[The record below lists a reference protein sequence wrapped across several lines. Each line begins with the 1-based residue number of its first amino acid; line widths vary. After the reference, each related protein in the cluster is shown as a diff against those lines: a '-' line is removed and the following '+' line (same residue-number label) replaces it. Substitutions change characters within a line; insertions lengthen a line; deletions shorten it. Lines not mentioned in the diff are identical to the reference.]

1 MLYRNGSAMPKAILP
16 DGKEIL
22 FELGDDVAAIARKIG
37 PALAKSAIAAEID
50 GAACDLSVV
59 PKGDIRLK
67 IITSGSKEGLEIL
80 RHSAS
85 HVLAAGVLHLY
96 PEAKLGVGP
105 AVEDGFYYDF
115 KLPKNLSEDDLKPI
129 EDEMAKIIRENA
141 PFERATLSRDEAMRQ
156 MKKLRQD
163 FKVEL
168 LGEMAENEVS
178 LYKTGAFTDLC
189 RGPHVASTGVIKAV
203 KLTKVAGAYWRGDA
217 KRDALQRIYGTAFFS
232 QKELDEHLAMIEE
245 AKKRDH
251 RIVGRQLGLFSFH
264 DEGPGFAFWHPK
276 GVALLTAIENFW
288 LDVHRQRGYQLVRT
302 PAMLNEE
309 LWHRSGH
316 YENYREHMYFTSSD
330 EMKLALKPM
339 NCPGTLLIYNST
351 KHSYRELP
359 LRYAELGQVHRYEMS
374 GVMHGLLRVREFTI
388 DDAHIFC
395 APEQVT
401 DEVKG
406 VVDLV
411 LFLLAK
417 FGLTDFIVELST
429 RPVKSIGSDEM
440 WANAESALRKALV
453 DMRLNYKVSEGEG
466 AFYGPKIDFHI
477 RDSLKR
483 TQQCGTVQVDF
494 AMPERFDMR
503 YVGADNAEH
512 RPVMIHRAALGSM
525 ERFIGFLIEHYGGR
539 FPAWLAPV
547 QAVVMPLT
555 ERHAEYAKEVIRAL
569 EDAGV
574 RVELDARNEKI
585 GLKIREA
592 TLQKVPYMLV
602 VGDKESKDRTV
613 AVRELDGTDRGAM
626 PLGSFVNEIRGEIR
640 DKTIKRR

>member
-1 MLYRNGSAMPKAILP
+1 MPKAILP

-429 RPVKSIGSDEM
+429 RPVKSIGTDEM

>member
-22 FELGDDVAAIARKIG
+22 FELGDDAAAIARKIG
-37 PALAKSAIAAEID
+37 PGLAKSAIAAEID
-50 GAACDLSVV
+50 GEARDLNVA
-59 PKGDIRLK
+59 PKGDMKLK
-67 IITSGSKEGLEIL
+67 IITSGDKEGLDIL

-85 HVLAAGVLHLY
+85 HVLAAAVLSIY
-96 PEAKLGVGP
+96 PDAKLGVGP

-141 PFERATLSRDEAMRQ
+141 PFVRETIKRDEAARQ
-156 MKKLRQD
+156 MKKLGQD

-189 RGPHVASTGVIKAV
+189 RGPHVASTGMIKAF

-217 KRDALQRIYGTAFFS
+217 KRDALMRIYGTAFFS
-232 QKELDEHLAMIEE
+232 QKELDEHLAMREE

-251 RIVGRQLGLFSFH
+251 RIVGRQMGLFSFH
-264 DEGPGFAFWHPK
+264 EEGPGFAFWHPK

-288 LDVHRQRGYQLVRT
+288 VEEHKKRGYLLVRT

-374 GVMHGLLRVREFTI
+374 GVMHGLMRVREFTI

-406 VVDLV
+406 VVDLI
-411 LFLLAK
+411 LFLLEK
-417 FGLTDFIVELST
+417 FGLTEFIMELST
-429 RPVKSIGSDEM
+429 RPVKSIGNAEM
-440 WANAESALRKALV
+440 WANAEGALRAALV
-453 DMRLNYKVSEGEG
+453 DMKLNYKVSEGEG

-477 RDSLKR
+477 KDSLKR

-494 AMPERFDMR
+494 AMPERFNMR

-525 ERFIGFLIEHYGGR
+525 ERFIGFLIEHYAGR

-555 ERHAEYAKEVIRAL
+555 ERHVDYAKEVFRAL
-569 EDAGV
+569 DEAGV
-574 RVELDARNEKI
+574 RVEMDARNEKI

-592 TLQKVPYMLV
+592 TLQKIPYMLV
-602 VGDKESKDRTV
+602 VGDKESKDRMV

-626 PLGSFVNEIRGEIR
+626 PLDSFVNEIRGEIR

>member
-1 MLYRNGSAMPKAILP
+1 MPKAILP

>member
-1 MLYRNGSAMPKAILP
+1 MPRAILP
-16 DGKEIL
+16 DGKEIQ
-22 FELGDDVAAIARKIG
+22 FEQGEDVAAIAKKIG
-37 PALAKSAIAAEID
+37 AGLAKSAIAAD
-50 GAACDLSVV
+50 VNGVAVDLKTAPAS
-59 PKGDIRLK
+59 DIKLK
-67 IITSGSKEGLEIL
+67 IITADSKEGLEIL

-85 HVLAAGVLHLY
+85 HVLAAAVLRLY
-96 PEAKLGVGP
+96 PDAKFGVGP
-105 AVEDGFYYDF
+105 AVEDGFYYDI
-115 KLPKNLSEDDLKPI
+115 KLPKNLSEDDLRPI
-129 EDEMAKIIRENA
+129 EAEMAKIIKANE
-141 PFERATLSRDEAMRQ
+141 PFERATLSRDEAARQ
-156 MKKLRQD
+156 MKKLGQD

-168 LGEMAENEVS
+168 LGEIAESEVS
-178 LYKTGAFTDLC
+178 FYRTGEFTDLC
-189 RGPHVASTGVIKAV
+189 RGPHVGTTGAIKAV

-251 RIVGRQLGLFSFH
+251 RIVGRQLDLFSFH
-264 DEGPGFAFWHPK
+264 EEGPGFAFWHPK
-276 GVALLTAIENFW
+276 GVTLLTAIESFW
-288 LDVHRQRGYQLVRT
+288 IEEHKRRGYQIVRT

-316 YENYREHMYFTSSD
+316 YENYREHMYFISSD

-374 GVMHGLLRVREFTI
+374 GVMHGLMRVREFTI

-406 VVDLV
+406 VVDLI
-411 LFLLAK
+411 LFLYDK
-417 FGLTDFIVELST
+417 FGLHDFIVELSA
-429 RPVKSIGSDEM
+429 RPVKSIGSDAM
-440 WANAESALRKALV
+440 WTSAEGALHKALT
-453 DMRLNYKVSEGEG
+453 DMKLNYRVSEGEG

-477 RDSLKR
+477 KDSLKR

-525 ERFIGFLIEHYGGR
+525 ERFIGFLIEHYAGR

-547 QAVVMPLT
+547 QAIVVPIT
-555 ERHAEYAKEVIRAL
+555 ENHAEYAKEVAKTL
-569 EDAGV
+569 EAAGV
-574 RVELDARNEKI
+574 RVETDARNEKI

-592 TLQKVPYMLV
+592 TLQKIPYMLI
-602 VGDKESKDRTV
+602 VGDKESKDKTV
-613 AVRELDGTDRGAM
+613 AVREVDGTDRGAV
-626 PLGSFVNEIRGEIR
+626 PLDKFVSEIREEIQS
-640 DKTIKRR
+640 KTIKRR

>member
-429 RPVKSIGSDEM
+429 RPVKSIGTDEM

>member
-22 FELGDDVAAIARKIG
+22 FELGDDAAAIARKIG
-37 PALAKSAIAAEID
+37 PGLAKSAIAAEID
-50 GAACDLSVV
+50 GEARDLNVA
-59 PKGDIRLK
+59 PKGDMKLK
-67 IITSGSKEGLEIL
+67 IITSGDKEGLDIL

-85 HVLAAGVLHLY
+85 HVLAAAVLSIY
-96 PEAKLGVGP
+96 PDAKLGVGP

-141 PFERATLSRDEAMRQ
+141 PFVRETIKRDEAARQ
-156 MKKLRQD
+156 MKKLGQD

-189 RGPHVASTGVIKAV
+189 RGPHVASTGMIKAF

-217 KRDALQRIYGTAFFS
+217 KRDALMRIYGTAFFS
-232 QKELDEHLAMIEE
+232 QKELDEHLAMREE

-251 RIVGRQLGLFSFH
+251 RIVGRQMGLFSFH
-264 DEGPGFAFWHPK
+264 EEGPGFAFWHPK

-288 LDVHRQRGYQLVRT
+288 VEEHKKRGYLLVRT

-374 GVMHGLLRVREFTI
+374 GVMHGLMRVREFTI

-406 VVDLV
+406 VVDLI
-411 LFLLAK
+411 LFLLEK
-417 FGLTDFIVELST
+417 FGLTEFIMELST
-429 RPVKSIGSDEM
+429 RPVKSIGNAEM
-440 WANAESALRKALV
+440 WANAEGALRAALV
-453 DMRLNYKVSEGEG
+453 DMKLNYKVSEGEG

-477 RDSLKR
+477 KDSLKR

-494 AMPERFDMR
+494 AMPERFNMR

-525 ERFIGFLIEHYGGR
+525 ERFIGFLIEHYAGR

-555 ERHAEYAKEVIRAL
+555 ERHVDYAKEVFRAL
-569 EDAGV
+569 DEAGV
-574 RVELDARNEKI
+574 RVEMDARNEKI

-592 TLQKVPYMLV
+592 TLQKIPYMLV
-602 VGDKESKDRTV
+602 VGDKESRDRTV

-626 PLGSFVNEIRGEIR
+626 PLDSFVNEIRGEIR

>member
-1 MLYRNGSAMPKAILP
+1 MPRAILP
-16 DGKEIL
+16 DGKEIQ
-22 FELGDDVAAIARKIG
+22 FDQGKDVAAIAKRIG
-37 PALAKSAIAAEID
+37 AGLAKSAIAAEVN
-50 GAACDLSVV
+50 GAAVDLKTV
-59 PKGDIRLK
+59 PPGDIKLK
-67 IITSGSKEGLEIL
+67 IITADSKEGLEIL

-85 HVLAAGVLHLY
+85 HVLAAAVLRLY
-96 PEAKLGVGP
+96 PGAKFGVGP
-105 AVEDGFYYDF
+105 AVENGFYYDI
-115 KLPKNLSEDDLKPI
+115 KLPKNLCEDDLRPI
-129 EDEMAKIIRENA
+129 EAEMVKIIKANE
-141 PFERATLSRDEAMRQ
+141 PFVRATLSRDEAIRQ
-156 MKKLRQD
+156 MKKLGQD

-168 LGEMAENEVS
+168 LGEMAESEVS
-178 LYKTGAFTDLC
+178 FYRTGEFTDLC
-189 RGPHVASTGVIKAV
+189 RGPHVGTTGAIKAV

-251 RIVGRQLGLFSFH
+251 RIVGRQLDLFSFH
-264 DEGPGFAFWHPK
+264 EEGPGFAFWHPK
-276 GVALLTAIENFW
+276 GVTLLTAIENFW
-288 LDVHRQRGYQLVRT
+288 IEEHKRRGYQVVRT

-316 YENYREHMYFTSSD
+316 YENYREHMYFISSD

-351 KHSYRELP
+351 KHSYRDLP

-374 GVMHGLLRVREFTI
+374 GVMHGLMRLREFTI

-406 VVDLV
+406 VVDLI
-411 LFLLAK
+411 LFLYDK
-417 FGLTDFIVELST
+417 FGLHDFIVELST
-429 RPVKSIGSDEM
+429 RPVKSIGSDAM
-440 WANAESALRKALV
+440 WTNAEGALRAALT
-453 DMRLNYKVSEGEG
+453 DMKLNYRVSEGEG

-477 RDSLKR
+477 KDSLKR

-503 YVGADNAEH
+503 YAGADNAEH

-525 ERFIGFLIEHYGGR
+525 ERFIGFLIEHYAGR
-539 FPAWLAPV
+539 FPVWLAPV
-547 QAVVMPLT
+547 QTIVLPIT
-555 ERHAEYAKEVIRAL
+555 ERHAEYAKEVAKTL
-569 EDAGV
+569 EAAGV
-574 RVELDARNEKI
+574 RVETDARNEKI

-592 TLQKVPYMLV
+592 TLQKIPYMLI
-602 VGDKESKDRTV
+602 VGDKESKDKTV
-613 AVRELDGTDRGAM
+613 AVREVDGTDKGAV
-626 PLGSFVNEIRGEIR
+626 PLDKFVSEIRQEIQS
-640 DKTIKRR
+640 KTIKRR

>member
-1 MLYRNGSAMPKAILP
+1 
-16 DGKEIL
+16 
-22 FELGDDVAAIARKIG
+22 
-37 PALAKSAIAAEID
+37 
-50 GAACDLSVV
+50 
-59 PKGDIRLK
+59 
-67 IITSGSKEGLEIL
+67 
-80 RHSAS
+80 
-85 HVLAAGVLHLY
+85 VLHLY

-429 RPVKSIGSDEM
+429 RPVKSIGTDEM